1 MTYVIR
7 WMEYSDMAVCEKIDL
22 GNTENSVLAWKE
34 QDFKNELREKDTIGQ
49 VMEVH
54 GQIVGFMVYLLQ
66 VKQIILMH
74 MSVAKRMQ
82 RKGLGTAMVDKL
94 KRKLRPG
101 RRERIIVPVRES
113 LLGAHLFMKANGFI
127 AISVLKNDFIDTNE
141 DAYIFKFD
149 LPQVG
154 SEEEVMETEKTID
167 I

>member
-1 MTYVIR
+1 
-7 WMEYSDMAVCEKIDL
+7 
-22 GNTENSVLAWKE
+22 
-34 QDFKNELREKDTIGQ
+34 
-49 VMEVH
+49 
-54 GQIVGFMVYLLQ
+54 
-66 VKQIILMH
+66 
-74 MSVAKRMQ
+74 
-82 RKGLGTAMVDKL
+82 MVDKL